1 MNRTQHTRDDD
12 HGRRLPHLPPQGGFL
27 PDLTKVTTTYLLN
40 QGGFPA
46 QGVTVLPSHDEK
58 IAEHRC
64 GPAE

>member
-1 MNRTQHTRDDD
+1 MAAAYRISP
-12 HGRRLPHLPPQGGFL
+12 LKVGFL

-40 QGGFPA
+40 QGGFMA

>member
-1 MNRTQHTRDDD
+1 MMTMAAAYRISP
-12 HGRRLPHLPPQGGFL
+12 LKVGFL
-27 PDLTKVTTTYLLN
+27 PDLTKVTTTYPFN
-40 QGGFPA
+40 QGVFMA